1 MVVLTASCGPSYIS
15 GKLVTPRLT
24 LSCQL
29 GVSTASARAA
39 CLRSSAERSSEQHA
53 RARARQSVWRRARGL
68 HAAKCMCSRGPRFHS
83 NAASICMS
91 RYMTAMANLI
101 LPGLA
106 PAEIGPRPC
115 YRSPPKTRIESLG
128 TFRSHLEL
136 STLWGSSIAKTC
148 LNASSTPHE
157 STSAIRRS
165 KGNDERVGEK
175 TSCHYGL
182 ARDVGTSR

>member
-1 MVVLTASCGPSYIS
+1 MYDGPQVSTRTTSTSSQFGGQTSRCSRARASTSEDKNPSVVVLTASCGPSYIS
-15 GKLVTPRLT
+15 GKLVTPRLA

-39 CLRSSAERSSEQHA
+39 YLRSSAERSSEHHA
-53 RARARQSVWRRARGL
+53 RARARRARQSVWWCARGL
-68 HAAKCMCSRGPRFHS
+68 HGAKCMCSRGPRFHS

-115 YRSPPKTRIESLG
+115 YRSPPKTRMESLG
-128 TFRSHLEL
+128 TFRSHLE
-136 STLWGSSIAKTC
+136 
-148 LNASSTPHE
+148 
-157 STSAIRRS
+157 
-165 KGNDERVGEK
+165 
-175 TSCHYGL
+175 
-182 ARDVGTSR
+182 